1 MIDKLSRFQE
11 LKYAFSKMNLKED
24 DYYGIAQII
33 DEAIERE
40 CLDSGGLKSCP
51 FCGGEAEHYHE
62 GEWGIMYWIACKECG
77 ASSDSHAYEQE
88 SIDAWNRRT

>member
-11 LKYAFSKMNLKED
+11 LKCAFSKMNLKED

-51 FCGGEAEHYHE
+51 FCGGQAYGQPE
-62 GEWGIMYWIACKECG
+62 GDYWEMTCEECG
-77 ASSDSHAYEQE
+77 CAKQGRDH
-88 SIDAWNRRT
+88 DAAVSEWNRRNP

>member
-51 FCGGEAEHYHE
+51 FCGGQAYGKPE
-62 GEWGIMYWIACKECG
+62 GDYWEVTCGECG
-77 ASSDSHAYEQE
+77 CFKQGQDH
-88 SIDAWNRRT
+88 DAAVREWNRRHP

>member
-40 CLDSGGLKSCP
+40 HLDSSGLKSCP
-51 FCGGEAEHYHE
+51 FCGGEAFGMPE
-62 GEWGIMYWIACKECG
+62 GDYWEVTCGECG
-77 ASSDSHAYEQE
+77 CFKQGRDH
-88 SIDAWNRRT
+88 DAAVREWNRRRP